1 MSHILQLY
9 ESEEQRNAAVRAA
22 RAKRDALKI
31 AYDKAVRLVNQLE
44 RGSRGGKTK
53 DKSEVARQGARDE
66 VYRLR
71 TELRQAQRELI
82 RL

>member
-1 MSHILQLY
+1 MSQILQLY
-9 ESEEQRNAAVRAA
+9 EAEESRLQAVRAA
-22 RAKRDALKI
+22 RAKRDALKV

-44 RGSRGGKTK
+44 RGARGGKTK
-53 DKSEVARQGARDE
+53 DRSEVAQQAARDE

-71 TELRQAQRELI
+71 IELRAAQRELV